1 MRRYFFTFLIICFV
15 MVLSGCAN
23 PYVLRKQQK
32 SLALSQDEGVILFTA
47 EVSSGK
53 YRPFHYSLQEINQ
66 YKFYGALNKYIIP
79 CVPENI
85 SGSFLVFGLKLP
97 KGTYKLDSF
106 NGQLGGFFGY
116 QHFLAAGN
124 IFDVTPMKITYAGR
138 LVFDWSA
145 AGYSQLNLVKDEYA
159 VDMELGKRAFPVL
172 QGREVAKDL
181 SY

>member
-1 MRRYFFTFLIICFV
+1 MKSYFFATVLICSIF
-15 MVLSGCAN
+15 LSGCAS

-32 SLALSQDEGVILFTA
+32 TLVISPDEGVVLFTA
-47 EVSSGK
+47 EVTSGK
-53 YRPFHYSLQEINQ
+53 YRPFQYNIQEINQ
-66 YKFYGALNKYIIP
+66 YKFYGALNKYLIP

-85 SGSFLVFGLKLP
+85 SGMFLVFGLKLP

-116 QHFLAAGN
+116 QHSLAAGN

-138 LVFDWSA
+138 LVFNWSC
-145 AGYSQLNLVKDEYA
+145 AGYSQLNLVKDEY
-159 VDMELGKRAFPVL
+159 DTDLELEKRAFPVL
-172 QGREVAKDL
+172 TGKEIIKDL